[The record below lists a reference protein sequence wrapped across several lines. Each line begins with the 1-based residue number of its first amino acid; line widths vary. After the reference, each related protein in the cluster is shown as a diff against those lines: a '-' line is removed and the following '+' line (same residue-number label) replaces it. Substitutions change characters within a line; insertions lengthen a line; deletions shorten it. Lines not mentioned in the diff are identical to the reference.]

1 MKKKYFSS
9 LIVLLMAFLIL
20 ASGVFISGCSKSTK
34 ANSNSAAGIDEK
46 KKKELDEVA
55 FFAAKCGFCHDLD
68 RIEKSKYRGDQ
79 WENVLKRM
87 YQYDNGANLTKDDYQ
102 VILNYLKKTYK

>member
-1 MKKKYFSS
+1 MDIKRIVFVVAAVMIISS
-9 LIVLLMAFLIL
+9 LTLSFA
-20 ASGVFISGCSKSTK
+20 GCSKASNK
-34 ANSNSAAGIDEK
+34 AKSSNVNIDAQ
-46 KKKELDEVA
+46 KKKELDETA

-87 YQYDNGANLTKDDYQ
+87 YQYDNGANLTKDDYP
-102 VILNYLKKTYK
+102 VLLEYLKKTYK